1 MDPDDRFTSTSDAV
15 TICGQHNETNDTS
28 DCTSQTYDI
37 VDTCMYDDMQAPDN
51 ETEAILI
58 CQNANLNESACIA
71 ETYESSSLPVSCVWT
86 SAQVDG
92 GTCVSAEPL
101 DRDSANLECN
111 AASSSQHACLSATYD
126 ADLSSGVNFLSCT
139 TTTDITIARVTCR
152 AQIERSLEELPLQ
165 VIRDVD
171 VRDVT
176 PEDLSTSI
184 YTHETM
190 KFDVYFVENS
200 GDLPNLQSLG
210 KSDSSADVTIQ
221 EKVKGTTENLPCS
234 NRGICDYT
242 TGMCQCFQGF
252 TKNDCSKQNALAM
265 Y

>member
-1 MDPDDRFTSTSDAV
+1 MLSVRV
-15 TICGQHNETNDTS
+15 REL
-28 DCTSQTYDI
+28 
-37 VDTCMYDDMQAPDN
+37 
-51 ETEAILI
+51 AI
-58 CQNANLNESACIA
+58 EIA
-71 ETYESSSLPVSCVWT
+71 
-86 SAQVDG
+86 
-92 GTCVSAEPL
+92 
-101 DRDSANLECN
+101 DSANV
-111 AASSSQHACLSATYD
+111 QRVTR
-126 ADLSSGVNFLSCT
+126 T
-139 TTTDITIARVTCR
+139 TTTDITIARETCR

-176 PEDLSTSI
+176 PKDLSTSI

-221 EKVKGTTENLPCS
+221 EKVKGMTENLPCS